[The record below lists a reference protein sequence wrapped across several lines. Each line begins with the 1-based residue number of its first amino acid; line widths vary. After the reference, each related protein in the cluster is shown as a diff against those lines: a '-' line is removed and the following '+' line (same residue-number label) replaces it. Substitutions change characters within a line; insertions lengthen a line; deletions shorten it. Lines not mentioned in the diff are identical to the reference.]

1 MIKQIRKKRE
11 KKIKKRK
18 VSIRNASFL
27 MDFFMG
33 SYTFCGMMKKKDE
46 KRQKKKEKTA

>member
-18 VSIRNASFL
+18 VAIRNASFL
-27 MDFFMG
+27 MDFCVPGMG
-33 SYTFCGMMKKKDE
+33 HN
-46 KRQKKKEKTA
+46 